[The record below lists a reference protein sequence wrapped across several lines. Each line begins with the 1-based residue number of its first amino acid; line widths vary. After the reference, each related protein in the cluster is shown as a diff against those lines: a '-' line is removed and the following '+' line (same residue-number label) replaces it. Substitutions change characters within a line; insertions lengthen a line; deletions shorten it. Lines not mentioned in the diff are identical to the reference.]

1 MDGPEGASR
10 CRQRIAEGLAR
21 LERLAQGVAG
31 RDPMIRASLYQY
43 RRRCGAA
50 GCRCQRGELHGGRAL
65 SVSEGGRSRG
75 VSLAGVDMAQVE
87 RQVEAYRQWR
97 QVRAKMVRSFTEVL
111 KAVDELGRR
120 RTLPVERL
128 RRGGAGGK

>member
-1 MDGPEGASR
+1 
-10 CRQRIAEGLAR
+10 
-21 LERLAQGVAG
+21 
-31 RDPMIRASLYQY
+31 
-43 RRRCGAA
+43 
-50 GCRCQRGELHGGRAL
+50 
-65 SVSEGGRSRG
+65 
-75 VSLAGVDMAQVE
+75 MAQVE